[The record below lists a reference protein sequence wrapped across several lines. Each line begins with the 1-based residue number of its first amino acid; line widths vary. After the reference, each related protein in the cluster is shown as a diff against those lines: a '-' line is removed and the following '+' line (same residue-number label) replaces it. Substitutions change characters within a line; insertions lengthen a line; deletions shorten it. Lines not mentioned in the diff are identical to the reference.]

1 MSQTLPTALD
11 GVAIERYQRTLRCA
25 TYAALQSLRLDLA
38 SRALAGDR
46 ICAGLLPVVCEEADA
61 RPEGKAAELIRQEW
75 RVESWLHPDRPR
87 SAPAWRLAEYAAGA
101 DIATAQPLAEEPVPQ
116 CHPSIAFIEFTDR
129 LPAAAA
135 AHHRLVLQE
144 A

>member
-1 MSQTLPTALD
+1 MSQTLPTSLD
-11 GVAIERYQRTLRCA
+11 AVAVERYQHTLRCA
-25 TYAALQSLRLDLA
+25 TYDALQALRLDLA

-46 ICAGLLPVVCEEADA
+46 ICAGLLPVVCDEADA

-87 SAPAWRLAEYAAGA
+87 SAPAWRLAEYDPVA
-101 DIATAQPLAEEPVPQ
+101 DTTTVRPLPH
-116 CHPSIAFIEFTDR
+116 CHPSIAFIHFVDR

-135 AHHRLVLQE
+135 AHHRLVLKE